1 MTPEMVPIGT
11 ENEIALG
18 RISEGLCT
26 SSAMLVTIQSIQT
39 EDRKQDLKLRLLI
52 PIAAYV

>member
-1 MTPEMVPIGT
+1 MPEMVPMGT

-26 SSAMLVTIQSIQT
+26 SSAMLVTIARIQT
-39 EDRKQDLKLRLLI
+39 EGRIRARFSLTHTDRSVR
-52 PIAAYV
+52 VC

>member
-39 EDRKQDLKLRLLI
+39 EDRKQDLKLRLLM